1 MSRISEEKLR
11 QIVRQSLQEGLL
23 DDIASGVAS
32 GVGKAYDFVKGTDVG
47 EFLGMQD
54 KDLPGF
60 YRRLDSFA
68 ADAPVVNAD
77 MTPEQR
83 ALAQKSSPFKSAKHA
98 LPPPVAGALRPKIN
112 EPVNIAPITSST
124 ERNPFTGESS
134 TEVVERLRKINAYN
148 LSSSQLEAAALIEK
162 VLRTEGFE
170 SPEIAAALVN
180 AYHESS
186 FVPSIKGDKDKAT
199 GEYHAFGLFQLYTP
213 GGAGDGMTEAQ
224 MLDPVTN
231 TRRIAQ
237 IAKSS
242 AFWGIS
248 KETNDIPR
256 LAADW
261 SQYVES
267 PDLRI
272 KNMVNRAASAIKM
285 FGLDML

>member
-1 MSRISEEKLR
+1 MRNISERKLR
-11 QIVRQSLQEGLL
+11 QIVRQSLQEGFL
-23 DDIASGVAS
+23 DDIASGVTS
-32 GVGKAYDFVKGTDVG
+32 GVGKAYDFIKGTDVG

-60 YRRLDSFA
+60 YRRLDAFA
-68 ADAPVVNAD
+68 PDAPVVNSD
-77 MTPEQR
+77 LTPEQR
-83 ALAQKSSPFKSAKHA
+83 ALAQKSSPFSTAKHA
-98 LPPPVAGALRPKIN
+98 LPPPAAGALRPDRN
-112 EPVNIAPITSST
+112 EPVNIAPITSTT

-134 TEVVERLRKINAYN
+134 TEVVDLLRKINAYN
-148 LSSSQLEAAALIEK
+148 FNSSQIEAAALIER
-162 VLRTEGFE
+162 VLRSEGFE

-180 AYHESS
+180 SYHESS
-186 FVPSIKGDKDKAT
+186 FVPGIMGDKDKVT

-213 GGAGDGMTEAQ
+213 GGAGDGMTKEQ

-248 KETNDIPR
+248 KETNDVPR

-267 PDLRI
+267 PKYRV

-285 FGLDML
+285 FGLDRL